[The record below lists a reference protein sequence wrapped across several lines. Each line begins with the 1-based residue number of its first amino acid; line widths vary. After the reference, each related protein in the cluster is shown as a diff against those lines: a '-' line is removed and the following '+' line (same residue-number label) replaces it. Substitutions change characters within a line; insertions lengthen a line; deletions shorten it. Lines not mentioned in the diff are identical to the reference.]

1 MASSTGTGK
10 HNAKLIG
17 SKQVQSLQG
26 NTYIDHR
33 THRQVPARRGRGTPP
48 TKMVFLGS
56 KGWEPS
62 ITKSLSFRFHGRIWT
77 CKYPEE
83 KKLPFALSPGLLC
96 GLGTWKLL
104 AAYMVWISTF
114 LQFSLHSENWTV
126 HKTCTSAV
134 LSQEIPHFD
143 KQNKCS
149 STELVQEHLRQVRW
163 ITCTHRSSLTGKQT
177 HRLVFDGGAGDTE
190 VQLAIL
196 LNAGINQSL
205 HRALVLKQQ
214 ESISWERSDIQIIER
229 PVTGL
234 QSQQTFSRNVTL
246 NRFDW
251 PFGGK

>member
-83 KKLPFALSPGLLC
+83 KSFHLLSVQVYFVDWEHESCLLLIWYGLPHFFSSAFTVKIEQCTKHVHLLYYRR
-96 GLGTWKLL
+96 K
-104 AAYMVWISTF
+104 
-114 LQFSLHSENWTV
+114 SLILTN
-126 HKTCTSAV
+126 KTSAAV
-134 LSQEIPHFD
+134 LNWSKNICA
-143 KQNKCS
+143 K
-149 STELVQEHLRQVRW
+149 L
-163 ITCTHRSSLTGKQT
+163 
-177 HRLVFDGGAGDTE
+177 DG
-190 VQLAIL
+190 
-196 LNAGINQSL
+196 
-205 HRALVLKQQ
+205 
-214 ESISWERSDIQIIER
+214 
-229 PVTGL
+229 
-234 QSQQTFSRNVTL
+234 
-246 NRFDW
+246 
-251 PFGGK
+251 